1 MLFVFLSWWCKH
13 LNSFSGDFIRVSS
26 PCSIPKITCWYNW
39 LIQLAISPYQES
51 PEKKSSMGFP
61 NDIFTMRNI
70 KTLLKQ
76 THSYPNSSWVYWVY
90 TSNGIL
96 SWVTMKSPWSHH
108 EVTIGF
114 PHPKVLS
121 PLDHGGVQS
130 VWLSQWSSTTYNH
143 LTYIILT
150 IITYY
155 NS

>member
-108 EVTIGF
+108 WVSPSQGSFSIRPWWCTI
-114 PHPKVLS
+114 S
-121 PLDHGGVQS
+121 M
-130 VWLSQWSSTTYNH
+130 
-143 LTYIILT
+143 
-150 IITYY
+150 IITMKFY
-155 NS
+155 NLQPFNIYHINNHNIL